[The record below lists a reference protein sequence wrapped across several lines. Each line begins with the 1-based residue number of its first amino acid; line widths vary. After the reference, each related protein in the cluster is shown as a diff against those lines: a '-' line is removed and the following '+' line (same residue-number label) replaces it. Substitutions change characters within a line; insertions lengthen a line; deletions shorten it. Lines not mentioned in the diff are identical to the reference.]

1 MIGYDRQQ
9 SILKLL
15 EEKRTTTVRELA
27 AKVFAS
33 EASVRRD
40 LETLEA
46 QGYVKRV
53 YGGVLLARN
62 TNTATPV
69 GLREGDHAAAKNEIA
84 RRAAAMIPAGSTVML
99 DASSTTRR
107 ILKYVENLENLRIF
121 TNNLHVFEEVDR
133 AGAEVYCTGGMY
145 RPRSHAFVGPAA
157 ENFVRSVSVDI
168 LFFSSQ
174 GITEDGEI
182 SDVCEE
188 ETHLRRV
195 MLSRAKKKILLC
207 DSSKIGVRGDFLLCR
222 REDVDMIICDK
233 KLPWEE
239 TEG

>member
-1 MIGYDRQQ
+1 
-9 SILKLL
+9 
-15 EEKRTTTVRELA
+15 
-27 AKVFAS
+27 
-33 EASVRRD
+33 
-40 LETLEA
+40 
-46 QGYVKRV
+46 
-53 YGGVLLARN
+53 
-62 TNTATPV
+62 
-69 GLREGDHAAAKNEIA
+69 
-84 RRAAAMIPAGSTVML
+84 
-99 DASSTTRR
+99 
-107 ILKYVENLENLRIF
+107 
-121 TNNLHVFEEVDR
+121 
-133 AGAEVYCTGGMY
+133 MY
-145 RPRSHAFVGPAA
+145 SPRSHAFVGPAA

>member
-1 MIGYDRQQ
+1 MIQYDRRQQ
-9 SILKLL
+9 ILKLL
-15 EEKRTTTVRELA
+15 EEKCSTSVRELS

-40 LETLEA
+40 LEALEA

-53 YGGVLLARN
+53 YGGVLLAQN

-84 RRAAAMIPAGSTVML
+84 RRAAALIPTGSTILL
-99 DASSTTRR
+99 DASSSTRR
-107 ILKYVENLENLRIF
+107 ILKFLENVKDLRIF
-121 TNNLHVFEEVDR
+121 TNNLHVFEEADR
-133 AGAEVYCTGGMY
+133 TGAEIYCTGGMY
-145 RPRSHAFVGPAA
+145 SPRSHAFVGPAA
-157 ENFVRSVSVDI
+157 ESFVRSVSADFV
-168 LFFSSQ
+168 FFSAQ

-195 MLSRAKKKILLC
+195 MLSRAKQKIFLC
-207 DSSKIGVRGDFLLCR
+207 DSSKIGIRGDFVLCHR
-222 REDVDMIICDK
+222 SELDHIICDK
-233 KLPWEE
+233 KLPWE
-239 TEG
+239 